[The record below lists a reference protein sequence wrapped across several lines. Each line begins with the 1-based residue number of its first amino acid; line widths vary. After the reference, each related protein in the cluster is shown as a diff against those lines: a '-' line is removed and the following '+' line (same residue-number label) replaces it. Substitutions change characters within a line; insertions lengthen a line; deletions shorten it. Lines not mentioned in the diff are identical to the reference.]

1 MVAQKRSRRLGT
13 LLVLLGCVSLLGTAF
28 AAGLYTGRVG
38 ARTPAKKMI
47 EVDKDRDKDKDA
59 AGTSRPRDRARPS
72 EPQPSLTFYQELT
85 APLTAPPP
93 TPKNAKP
100 RGVEPAKPV
109 VEPQPAAEAP
119 KTDVP
124 SLSGVA
130 AVPPAA
136 DPGGAFTIQV
146 GAYKLAGPA
155 EALRATLAAAGWETR
170 VVAAEVTEGVRY
182 RVQVGSYPTRDAARA
197 AAARLAAER
206 SLPTLVTAR

>member
-1 MVAQKRSRRLGT
+1 MPAHTRPRRLGT
-13 LLVLLGCVSLLGTAF
+13 LLVLLGCVSILATAF

-38 ARTPAKKMI
+38 VRTPPKKML
-47 EVDKDRDKDKDA
+47 EMDKDA
-59 AGTSRPRDRARPS
+59 GTPRPRDRAGPS

-93 TPKNAKP
+93 APKNAKP

-109 VEPQPAAEAP
+109 EPQPAGEAS
-119 KTDVP
+119 KTDLP
-124 SLSGVA
+124 TSPGGPA
-130 AVPPAA
+130 ATPGA

-146 GAYKLAGPA
+146 GAYKAAGPA
-155 EALRATLAAAGWETR
+155 EALRATLAAAGWDSR

-197 AAARLAAER
+197 AAVRLAAER
-206 SLPTLVTAR
+206 SLPTFVTAH

>member
-1 MVAQKRSRRLGT
+1 MPAPKRSRRLGT

-38 ARTPAKKMI
+38 ARTPPKKML
-47 EVDKDRDKDKDA
+47 EVDKD
-59 AGTSRPRDRARPS
+59 AGTPRPRDRARPS

-85 APLTAPPP
+85 APLTAAPPAP
-93 TPKNAKP
+93 RSAKP

-109 VEPQPAAEAP
+109 EPQPAAEGP
-119 KTDVP
+119 
-124 SLSGVA
+124 
-130 AVPPAA
+130 
-136 DPGGAFTIQV
+136 DPGGAFTVQV
-146 GAYKLAGPA
+146 GAYKAAGPA
-155 EALRATLAAAGWETR
+155 EALRGTLASAGWDTR

-197 AAARLAAER
+197 AAARLGAER

>member
-38 ARTPAKKMI
+38 ARTPPKKMI
-47 EVDKDRDKDKDA
+47 EVDKDA
-59 AGTSRPRDRARPS
+59 AGTSRQRDRARPS

-93 TPKNAKP
+93 TPKNTKP

-109 VEPQPAAEAP
+109 VEPQPAA
-119 KTDVP
+119 
-124 SLSGVA
+124 
-130 AVPPAA
+130 
-136 DPGGAFTIQV
+136 DPDGAFTVQV

-170 VVAAEVTEGVRY
+170 VVAAEVNEGVRY

-197 AAARLAAER
+197 SAARLAAER